1 MTVWISFNSVLSLSR
16 RVGGVIWIVDDSRLS
31 PTEIWSL
38 KTSEVIPPM
47 PTRRQKKTVLSRRVR
62 RRGHNNHVAVTV
74 KLNWL
79 SMAQRDISNVG
90 VLLTHCDRFSIYCA
104 THVAVMSVRFPPA
117 CHSVCLSLNA
127 ESRRVV
133 RPIDASCMSLA
144 SISFR
149 LIRVQIARCRLNTR
163 RTAGHH
169 RPNGV

>member
-1 MTVWISFNSVLSLSR
+1 
-16 RVGGVIWIVDDSRLS
+16 
-31 PTEIWSL
+31 
-38 KTSEVIPPM
+38 
-47 PTRRQKKTVLSRRVR
+47 
-62 RRGHNNHVAVTV
+62 
-74 KLNWL
+74 
-79 SMAQRDISNVG
+79 MAQRDISNVG

-117 CHSVCLSLNA
+117 CHSVYLSLDA

-149 LIRVQIARCRLNTR
+149 LIRVQIARCRLDTR

-169 RPNGV
+169 RPNVLWARFRQQDQGYRHTVNATRGIRYDTIRDAILTCTQKLT